1 MTEPVLWIEG
11 FAVSANGIPLLQD
24 VAISLG
30 TGELAALTGPSG
42 CGKTTLLR
50 AIAGLIDPVAGSVRL
65 RGQTPETLG
74 WPAFRRRVILVA
86 QRPVL
91 LEGTVRQNL
100 SRAFRY
106 GAAKAVFDE
115 PRALD
120 LMAQLLLEPGRM
132 TQEAL
137 SLSEGQRQRICLL
150 RALLAEPDVVLL
162 DEPSSALD
170 DAAAEAVDEVVRR
183 EARRRGLAALIVS
196 HERGRIT
203 ARCDRVIDLASAK
216 GAA

>member
-1 MTEPVLWIEG
+1 MTEPLLQIEG
-11 FAVSANGIPLLQD
+11 FAVAANGIPLLRD

-30 TGELAALTGPSG
+30 TGERVALTGPSG

-65 RGQTPETLG
+65 RGQTPETFG

-91 LEGTVRQNL
+91 LEGTVCQNL
-100 SRAFRY
+100 SRPFRY
-106 GAAKAVFDE
+106 ATAKTVFDE

-170 DAAAEAVDEVVRR
+170 DAAAEAVDVVVRR
-183 EARRRGLAALIVS
+183 EARQRGLAALIVS

-203 ARCDRVIDLASAK
+203 ESCDRVMDLTSAK